1 MLLAALTE
9 LLSAA
14 CMCSIMG
21 KLQSKTNYSTSKYR
35 VDGCGE
41 ENNSLK
47 TVQQYSPAHMD
58 AVTSVVA
65 LTSDLCVSGG
75 KDKVRNIAVSWAMAL
90 EWIQGNVM
98 FLELPAADIKV
109 ATCISD
115 SNRFFSASRD
125 KTVMMWELH
134 GNSGPAQHFPGHD
147 LVVTGLAVSP
157 DSLHL
162 CTGSRDNTMCKWDIE
177 TGACLHRA
185 AISRNLVTHLCW
197 VPGEPYVIQTSEDK
211 MIRIWDTRELQ
222 VAHTFPTKQHIQ
234 TYCDVS
240 PDGRYCISASNGFG
254 GEGCEATL
262 WDLRQTRNRVREYK
276 GHFQTTASCVF
287 LPKGLALAPLIAT
300 SSYDCMV
307 KIWNQ
312 DSGACLTSLCLDGSG
327 PLASLAACDSTTL
340 LCASFNSGIH
350 LLRINNMKGLELQEV
365 AKF

>member
-1 MLLAALTE
+1 
-9 LLSAA
+9 
-14 CMCSIMG
+14 
-21 KLQSKTNYSTSKYR
+21 
-35 VDGCGE
+35 
-41 ENNSLK
+41 
-47 TVQQYSPAHMD
+47 
-58 AVTSVVA
+58 
-65 LTSDLCVSGG
+65 
-75 KDKVRNIAVSWAMAL
+75 
-90 EWIQGNVM
+90 
-98 FLELPAADIKV
+98 
-109 ATCISD
+109 
-115 SNRFFSASRD
+115 
-125 KTVMMWELH
+125 MMWELH

-234 TYCDVS
+234 TYCD
-240 PDGRYCISASNGFG
+240 
-254 GEGCEATL
+254 L

-312 DSGACLTSLCLDGSG
+312 
-327 PLASLAACDSTTL
+327 
-340 LCASFNSGIH
+340 
-350 LLRINNMKGLELQEV
+350 
-365 AKF
+365 